1 MAIWTSVRIDEPY
14 HLLHCP
20 GVEVDQAGVAGADQ
34 SLQQRQPRHAPLLHH
49 GQIVT
54 TRYGHVNHW
63 RHRLIKLCIN
73 MLWLLLILFL
83 PSPSLLLQYETW
95 SNIYINLN
103 LACLS
108 KFLSLFDTSFR
119 GKGRNPLTNWLF
131 AVDISSLNLN
141 THTRCE
147 M

>member
-1 MAIWTSVRIDEPY
+1 MAIWTSVRIAEPY

-20 GVEVDQAGVAGADQ
+20 GVEVDQAGVAGDEQ
-34 SLQQRQPRHAPLLHH
+34 PLQQRQPRHASLLHH

-63 RHRLIKLCIN
+63 VRLIKLCIN
-73 MLWLLLILFL
+73 MLRLLLILFL
-83 PSPSLLLQYETW
+83 PFPSLLLPDETW

-131 AVDISSLNLN
+131 AVDISSLN